1 MTFQPSDLLDQRY
14 RLERLLGTG
23 GMSEVWLAEDQRLGR
38 WVAAKILRESAA
50 GSDDLLGS
58 IEREARVVA
67 RLSHPNIVAVYD
79 AGVHEGHHFLV
90 MEYVHGHTLRQ
101 LLQSQGR
108 FTEAEVLR
116 YGLQVAAAL
125 QYAHEQGVVHCD
137 VKPENILI
145 NENGVA
151 KVADFGVADTVTRTL
166 APDQAREILGTI
178 AYLAPEVIQ
187 GAPADPRSD
196 VYSLGLTLYEMAAGR
211 LPFPGTTAAAIAG
224 QRLAAPAPRLRSLA
238 MSASPELEAALARA
252 LAINPLDRFPTAAEF
267 GLALRRVPARP
278 AGEAAPVVAP
288 AVRPPRAPAAAGR
301 HPTARVR
308 PAAPPTAPASNTA
321 ALVTVV
327 IAAVLLAI
335 GAGAVAAIILTRD
348 GGGDPP
354 KPTPSPAVS
363 ATATTEPTQ
372 TPAPT
377 QTASPTAT
385 RTTSPT
391 ATATATPT
399 KSATPTATP
408 TPTPTRTGTVS
419 PTVPTTVTPSATPTP

>member
-67 RLSHPNIVAVYD
+67 RLSHPNIVGVYD
-79 AGVHEGHHFLV
+79 AGVHDGHHFLV
-90 MEYVHGHTLRQ
+90 MEYVHGYTVRQ

-116 YGLQVAAAL
+116 YGVQVAAAL

-211 LPFPGTTAAAIAG
+211 LPFAGTTAAAIAG

-238 MSASPELEAALARA
+238 MGASAELEAALARA

-278 AGEAAPVVAP
+278 TGDTAPVVAP
-288 AVRPPRAPAAAGR
+288 PGRPPRAPAAAGR

-308 PAAPPTAPASNTA
+308 PVAPPSTRGPGTA
-321 ALVTVV
+321 ALVTVI
-327 IAAVLLAI
+327 IAAVLFAV
-335 GAGAVAAIILTRD
+335 GAGAVAAIMLTRND
-348 GGGDPP
+348 GGGSPQ
-354 KPTPSPAVS
+354 PTPTPAVS
-363 ATATTEPTQ
+363 PTAGATPTR
-372 TPAPT
+372 TPTPT
-377 QTASPTAT
+377 ATASPSAT
-385 RTTSPT
+385 PTTSPT
-391 ATATATPT
+391 ATATPT
-399 KSATPTATP
+399 KGTTQTA
-408 TPTPTRTGTVS
+408 TPTRTGTLS
-419 PTVPTTVTPSATPTP
+419 PTAPTTTTPAATPTQ